1 MSPARPGDALL
12 HPVPLAAIG
21 VLLLN
26 DHVLK
31 AAYPGFVTGKLS
43 DVAGL
48 VFFPLFLVSA
58 FEVVEARFVARWRP
72 KPSVLLVAVVA
83 TATMFSLVQIWA
95 PATWLYR
102 YGLGAVQW
110 PFVAA
115 AGGTF
120 RPVVVM
126 ADPTDLVT
134 VPAVLAAWWI
144 GRRRTA

>member
-1 MSPARPGDALL
+1 MAEVRPGDALL

-58 FEVVEARFVARWRP
+58 FEVVEARFGARWRP
-72 KPSVLLVAVVA
+72 KRAVLLAAVVA
-83 TATMFSLVQIWA
+83 TATVFALVQIWA

-102 YGLGAVQW
+102 FGLGALQW
-110 PFVAA
+110 PFVAV
-115 AGGTF
+115 AGGAF

-134 VPAVLAAWWI
+134 VPAVLVAWWI